1 MVACLLCLANHNCNI
16 MIETK
21 KKGNLTELECITE
34 LTRLGYLVSIPF
46 GEDSRYDC
54 IVDINNKLYRIQ
66 CKTGSEQYDE
76 NNVVIGIH
84 FKTCRQSGNCA
95 KISTRTKYT
104 KEEIDFF
111 ATSYQG
117 KCYLVPVEEC
127 SVEKLLRIVPPKNG
141 QKKGV
146 SFLKDY
152 EASEVRSKL

>member
-1 MVACLLCLANHNCNI
+1 

-54 IVDINNKLYRIQ
+54 IIDVNNKLYRIQ
-66 CKTGSEQYDE
+66 CKTSSELYDE
-76 NNVVIGIH
+76 NNVITSIR

-95 KISTRTKYT
+95 RISTRAKYT

-111 ATSYQG
+111 ATSYRG

-127 SVEKLLRIVPPKNG
+127 SLEKTLRITPPKNG
-141 QKKGV
+141 RKQGI
-146 SFLKDY
+146 SFLDDY
-152 EASEVRSKL
+152 EASEVISRL

>member
-1 MVACLLCLANHNCNI
+1 

-21 KKGNLTELECITE
+21 RKGNLTELECITE
-34 LTRLGYLVSIPF
+34 LVRLGYVVSIPF

-66 CKTGSEQYDE
+66 CKTSSEKID
-76 NNVVIGIH
+76 NDVVIGIH
-84 FKTCRQSGNCA
+84 FKTCRQSGNRA
-95 KISTRTKYT
+95 SITSRMKYS
-104 KEEIDFF
+104 KDEIDFF

-127 SVEKLLRIVPPKNG
+127 SIEKLLRITPPKNG
-141 QKKGV
+141 QTKGV

-152 EASEVRSKL
+152 EASEVISRL